1 MMNKLVNYLFKD
13 LKLLLDFKGFITKNI
28 DVIKSLTNYAL
39 LKLNLRNIG
48 LVNIKLELKT
58 KFLKIN
64 LFYSVF
70 LKVYMFIY
78 KE

>member
-39 LKLNLRNIG
+39 LKL
-48 LVNIKLELKT
+48 
-58 KFLKIN
+58 KFKK
-64 LFYSVF
+64 Y
-70 LKVYMFIY
+70 
-78 KE
+78 